1 MICMRFGV
9 LAAVAALLWSAT
21 AQAEGEAG
29 QGSITSLFGQRG
41 AAPKANARAKS
52 ALFAPAAAVD
62 AKRMPAQQRDE
73 RRFLKDAAATG
84 RFETE
89 ASRLALGK
97 SNDSGVRSFAAML
110 INHHASASNELLYM
124 LQARGMAAPMLGNDQ
139 RKTLNRLAKLQGA
152 KFDREFMEEVG
163 LRYQQ
168 GDVQYFEK
176 ASQSTRDP
184 QIRAWI
190 DRNLPTLRY
199 HLMTAERLA
208 PPDSKLAKGAG
219 DRYLSRA
226 SLATQAMGAAPAKLG
241 VARPAAVKPIGSN
254 TP

>member
-1 MICMRFGV
+1 MKCMRFGV
-9 LAAVAALLWSAT
+9 WAAAAALLWSGA
-21 AQAEGEAG
+21 AHAEGEAG
-29 QGSITSLFGQRG
+29 QGSSALFGQRG
-41 AAPKANARAKS
+41 AAAPKANVHAKS
-52 ALFAPAAAVD
+52 TLFAPAAAVD

-97 SNDSGVRSFAAML
+97 SNDPGVRSFAAML

-139 RKTLNRLAKLQGA
+139 RKMLNRLAKLHGA

-168 GDVQYFEK
+168 SDVQYFER
-176 ASQSTRDP
+176 ASLSTRDP
-184 QIRAWI
+184 QIKAWI

-199 HLMTAERLA
+199 HLVTAERLA
-208 PPDSKLAKGAG
+208 PPDSKLAKAAS

-241 VARPAAVKPIGSN
+241 VVRPAAVKPIGSN